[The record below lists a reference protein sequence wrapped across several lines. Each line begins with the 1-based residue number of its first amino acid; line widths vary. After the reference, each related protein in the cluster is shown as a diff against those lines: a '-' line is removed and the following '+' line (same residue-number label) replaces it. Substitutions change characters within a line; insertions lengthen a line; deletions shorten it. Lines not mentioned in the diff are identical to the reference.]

1 MAEFIGPS
9 KTFPIC
15 DAVIYRSP
23 ILETVI
29 TPIPDGQDKPVTGGA
44 AAEMREIFRQLDE
57 ILTQHRLTRRHVVF
71 VQLFLQH
78 VNRDIAAVN
87 EVYREFFTA
96 HTPMRCAVGA
106 DLQVEMLVEAVFRI
120 EYPDEKHDTNP

>member
-15 DAVIYRSP
+15 DVVIYRGK

-29 TPIPDGQDKPVTGGA
+29 TPIPDGQDKPVPGGPS
-44 AAEMREIFRQLDE
+44 AEMREIFRQLDE
-57 ILTQHRLTRRHVVF
+57 VLHALGLNKKHVVF

-78 VNRDIAAVN
+78 VNRDISDVN
-87 EVYREFFTA
+87 DIYRAYFGT

-106 DLQVEMLVEAVFRI
+106 DLQVDMLIEAVFRV
-120 EYPDEKHDTNP
+120 EVPEKNEG